1 MNKDLYDLNERFYAL
16 YGRLYENSELLTR
29 EQRDYTAKNLLEQYK
44 NELELLQLRQSVER
58 GREIYE
64 LRQKRSYL
72 IPRTWRFLLIF
83 KRKYNFAAELLNRQ
97 VYEEV
102 QNVYTLQE
110 LAIEKLH
117 RQLMDEETAGKME
130 SDIPEGEQAAK
141 PQDSAGSAEQGEK
154 APAESKVEGEQA
166 AEPQDPAESAEQGE
180 EAPAGSKA
188 EGEQAAEP
196 QDSAESEEQGEK
208 VPAES
213 KAEGERAAEQQ
224 DLAGDA
230 EQGEEAH
237 AGAVDSV

>member
-117 RQLMDEETAGKME
+117 RQLMDEEA
-130 SDIPEGEQAAK
+130 DA
-141 PQDSAGSAEQGEK
+141 D
-154 APAESKVEGEQA
+154 SKVEGEQA
-166 AEPQDPAESAEQGE
+166 AEPQDQAESAEQGE

-213 KAEGERAAEQQ
+213 KAEGEQAAEPQ
-224 DLAGDA
+224 DPEGDA
-230 EQGEEAH
+230 
-237 AGAVDSV
+237 

>member
-1 MNKDLYDLNERFYAL
+1 MDRGHNALNELNDLNERFYAM

-29 EQRDYTAKNLLEQYK
+29 EQKDCMGKKLLELYK
-44 NELELLQLRQSVER
+44 NELDLLELRQSVDR
-58 GREIYE
+58 AREIYE

-117 RQLMDEETAGKME
+117 RQLMDEEA
-130 SDIPEGEQAAK
+130 DA
-141 PQDSAGSAEQGEK
+141 D
-154 APAESKVEGEQA
+154 SKVEGEQA
-166 AEPQDPAESAEQGE
+166 AEPQDPAESAEQDE
-180 EAPAGSKA
+180 KAHAESKA

-196 QDSAESEEQGEK
+196 QDPE
-208 VPAES
+208 
-213 KAEGERAAEQQ
+213 
-224 DLAGDA
+224 GDA

>member
-117 RQLMDEETAGKME
+117 RQLMDEEA
-130 SDIPEGEQAAK
+130 DA
-141 PQDSAGSAEQGEK
+141 D
-154 APAESKVEGEQA
+154 SKVEGEQA
-166 AEPQDPAESAEQGE
+166 VEPQDHAESA
-180 EAPAGSKA
+180 
-188 EGEQAAEP
+188 
-196 QDSAESEEQGEK
+196 EQGEK

-213 KAEGERAAEQQ
+213 KAEGEQAAEQQ

-237 AGAVDSV
+237 AGAVDPV

>member
-1 MNKDLYDLNERFYAL
+1 MDRGHNALNELNDLNERFYAM

-29 EQRDYTAKNLLEQYK
+29 EQKDCMGKKLLELYK
-44 NELELLQLRQSVER
+44 NELDLLELRQSVDR
-58 GREIYE
+58 AREIYE

-117 RQLMDEETAGKME
+117 RQLMDEEA
-130 SDIPEGEQAAK
+130 DA
-141 PQDSAGSAEQGEK
+141 D
-154 APAESKVEGEQA
+154 SKVEGEQV

-180 EAPAGSKA
+180 KAPAGSKA

-208 VPAES
+208 VLAES
-213 KAEGERAAEQQ
+213 KAEGEQAVEPQ
-224 DLAGDA
+224 DPEGDA
-230 EQGEEAH
+230 
-237 AGAVDSV
+237 

>member
-117 RQLMDEETAGKME
+117 RQLMDEEA
-130 SDIPEGEQAAK
+130 DA
-141 PQDSAGSAEQGEK
+141 D
-154 APAESKVEGEQA
+154 SKVEGEQA

-196 QDSAESEEQGEK
+196 QDSAESEEQGE
-208 VPAES
+208 
-213 KAEGERAAEQQ
+213 
-224 DLAGDA
+224 
-230 EQGEEAH
+230 EAH

>member
-117 RQLMDEETAGKME
+117 RQLMDEEA
-130 SDIPEGEQAAK
+130 DA
-141 PQDSAGSAEQGEK
+141 D
-154 APAESKVEGEQA
+154 SKVEGEQA
-166 AEPQDPAESAEQGE
+166 AEPQDHAESA
-180 EAPAGSKA
+180 
-188 EGEQAAEP
+188 
-196 QDSAESEEQGEK
+196 EQGEK

-213 KAEGERAAEQQ
+213 KAEGEQAAEPQDPARDAEQGEKVPAESKAEGEQAAEQQ

-237 AGAVDSV
+237 AGAVDPV

>member
-1 MNKDLYDLNERFYAL
+1 MDRGHNALNELNDLNERFYAM

-29 EQRDYTAKNLLEQYK
+29 EQKDCMGKKLLELYK
-44 NELELLQLRQSVER
+44 NELDLLELRQSVDR
-58 GREIYE
+58 AREIYE

-117 RQLMDEETAGKME
+117 RQLMDEE
-130 SDIPEGEQAAK
+130 
-141 PQDSAGSAEQGEK
+141 
-154 APAESKVEGEQA
+154 
-166 AEPQDPAESAEQGE
+166 
-180 EAPAGSKA
+180 APAGSKA

-213 KAEGERAAEQQ
+213 KAEGEQAAEPQ
-224 DLAGDA
+224 DPMGDA

>member
-117 RQLMDEETAGKME
+117 RQLMDEEA
-130 SDIPEGEQAAK
+130 DA
-141 PQDSAGSAEQGEK
+141 D
-154 APAESKVEGEQA
+154 SKVEGEQA

-213 KAEGERAAEQQ
+213 KAEGEQAVEPQ
-224 DLAGDA
+224 DPEGDA
-230 EQGEEAH
+230 
-237 AGAVDSV
+237 

>member
-117 RQLMDEETAGKME
+117 RQLMDEEA
-130 SDIPEGEQAAK
+130 DA
-141 PQDSAGSAEQGEK
+141 D
-154 APAESKVEGEQA
+154 SKVEGEQA

-208 VPAES
+208 VLAES
-213 KAEGERAAEQQ
+213 KAEGEQAVEPQ
-224 DLAGDA
+224 DPEGDA
-230 EQGEEAH
+230 
-237 AGAVDSV
+237 

>member
-117 RQLMDEETAGKME
+117 RQLMDEEA
-130 SDIPEGEQAAK
+130 DA
-141 PQDSAGSAEQGEK
+141 D
-154 APAESKVEGEQA
+154 SKVEGEQA

-180 EAPAGSKA
+180 KAPAGSKA

-208 VPAES
+208 VLAES
-213 KAEGERAAEQQ
+213 KAEGEQAVEPQ
-224 DLAGDA
+224 DPEGDA
-230 EQGEEAH
+230 
-237 AGAVDSV
+237 

>member
-1 MNKDLYDLNERFYAL
+1 MDREHHELNELNDLNERFYAM

-29 EQRDYTAKNLLEQYK
+29 EQKDCMGKKLLELYK
-44 NELELLQLRQSVER
+44 NELDLLELRLSVDR
-58 GREIYE
+58 AREIYE

-117 RQLMDEETAGKME
+117 WQLMDEETAGKVK
-130 SDIPEGEQAAK
+130 SDCSVGEQAAE
-141 PQDSAGSAEQGEK
+141 PQDPVGSAEQGEK
-154 APAESKVEGEQA
+154 APAESK
-166 AEPQDPAESAEQGE
+166 
-180 EAPAGSKA
+180 A

-196 QDSAESEEQGEK
+196 QDHAESAEQGEK

-213 KAEGERAAEQQ
+213 KAEGEQAAEQQ

-237 AGAVDSV
+237 AGAVDPV

>member
-1 MNKDLYDLNERFYAL
+1 MDREHHELNELNDLNERFYAM

-29 EQRDYTAKNLLEQYK
+29 EQKDCMGKKLLEFYK
-44 NELELLQLRQSVER
+44 NELDLLELRQSVDR
-58 GREIYE
+58 AREIYE

-102 QNVYTLQE
+102 PNVYTLQE

-117 RQLMDEETAGKME
+117 RQLMDEEA
-130 SDIPEGEQAAK
+130 D
-141 PQDSAGSAEQGEK
+141 AE
-154 APAESKVEGEQA
+154 
-166 AEPQDPAESAEQGE
+166 
-180 EAPAGSKA
+180 SKA

-196 QDSAESEEQGEK
+196 QD
-208 VPAES
+208 PT
-213 KAEGERAAEQQ
+213 
-224 DLAGDA
+224 GDA